1 VLEGEEEEEETEEQG
16 QEEEVEVE
24 EEEEEWARGFGGG
37 GGGGGP
43 TGIVENSRVDTS
55 RLRRTMEDRIKDDG
69 INRAIDVMHR
79 RRPAI

>member
-1 VLEGEEEEEETEEQG
+1 MLEGEEEEEETEEQG

-24 EEEEEWARGFGGG
+24 EEEEEWARGFR